1 MLTVLAFADMHSRD
15 LQLPDIQPNVVVLLG
30 DIGFRDVDRINAAYS
45 CPKIGVFGNHDGP
58 DYFDDT
64 EIINLHSKK
73 ITIEG
78 ITFGGFGGARR
89 YSDKPFG
96 QYEEEEAEQALER
109 LDRVD
114 VFLAH
119 DGPANQSEPTDRA
132 HRGFGAFA
140 SYIKTYKPSYF
151 LHGHMHEDKQYTL
164 GNTLIT
170 CVFVSKIVKI
180 T

>member
-45 CPKIGVFGNHDGP
+45 CPKIGVLGNHDGP

-64 EIINLHSKK
+64 EIIDLHGKK
-73 ITIEG
+73 ITING
-78 ITFGGFGGARR
+78 ISFGGFGGARR

-109 LDRVD
+109 LGRVD
-114 VFLAH
+114 LFLAH
-119 DGPANQSEPTDRA
+119 DGPAKQNEPTDRA
-132 HRGFGAFA
+132 HRGFDAFTA
-140 SYIKTYKPSYF
+140 YVKTYKPTYF

-164 GNTLIT
+164 GNTLIR
-170 CVFVSKIVKI
+170 CVFGSKLVKI
-180 T
+180 A